1 MTNMANPKVT
11 IVVGGRWHAIDLAR
25 ELDRAGWLHRVITNY
40 PKFKTRQWGVPDDK
54 VVSLPSTF
62 ILNRAIPKL
71 GGEKM
76 MRRFLPQ
83 SYRWFARAATSYLE
97 GSTLIHAWSSMAEP
111 SIKWAKQN
119 GIPVV
124 LERISTHIAVQSQ
137 ILEEEY
143 KQLGLQF
150 VSSEVHP
157 EIVAQELREY
167 QLADRITVPSLFA
180 KRTFLQQGFK
190 ETQLIHN
197 PLVGTSL
204 ETFFPGEKED
214 SVFRVV
220 YAGSLGVRKGIHYLV
235 KAFIEAN
242 LPNSELVLLGKV
254 MPETSY
260 LLTGAD
266 ERVKCPGHVCEA
278 ELARYY
284 RNSSVFVMPSLE
296 DGFGMVLTQ
305 AIACG
310 LPIIS
315 TSNTGAED
323 LLRMQNTE
331 PIYLDNQIE
340 EYPSG
345 YIVPP
350 RESGAIASLLQLLAS
365 NPFILKQKQEAA
377 LNFPPK
383 ALSWSAYARRS
394 KTAYQ
399 ELLNKPLNRI

>member
-1 MTNMANPKVT
+1 MINPKIT

-25 ELDRAGWLHRVITNY
+25 ELFQAGWLHRLITNY

-54 VVSLPSTF
+54 VVSLPLTM
-62 ILNRAIPKL
+62 ILNRAIPKI

-76 MRRFLPQ
+76 MRKVLPL
-83 SYRWFARAATSYLE
+83 SYYWFARAVVPYLE
-97 GSTLIHAWSSMAEP
+97 GSTLIHAWSSTAEP
-111 SIKWAKQN
+111 SINWAKQN

-124 LERISTHIAVQSQ
+124 LERSSAHITVQSQ

-143 KQLGLQF
+143 KQLGL

-157 EIVAQELREY
+157 EIVARELREY
-167 QLADRITVPSLFA
+167 QLADRIAVPSLFA

-197 PLVGTSL
+197 PLGTSL
-204 ETFFPGEKED
+204 ETFSPGVKED
-214 SVFRVV
+214 NVFRVV

-235 KAFIEAN
+235 RAFIEAN
-242 LPNSELVLLGKV
+242 LPNSELVLLGKA
-254 MPETSY
+254 MPETPH

-266 ERVKCPGHVCEA
+266 ERVKCPGHVCES

-284 RNSSVFVMPSLE
+284 RTSSVFVMPSLE
-296 DGFGMVLTQ
+296 DGFGMVLAQ

-315 TSNTGAED
+315 SSNTGAED
-323 LLRMQNTE
+323 LLRMQSKD

-340 EYPSG
+340 EYHSG

-350 RESGAIASLLQLLAS
+350 RNQSAIAAILQLLAT
-365 NPFILKQKQEAA
+365 NPQILKQKQEAA
-377 LNFPPK
+377 LNFWPE
-383 ALSWSAYARRS
+383 ALGWLAYGQRS
-394 KTAYQ
+394 MTAYK
-399 ELLNKPLNRI
+399 ELLNTQTQSKLG

>member
-1 MTNMANPKVT
+1 MLNPKVT

-25 ELDRAGWLHRVITNY
+25 ELYQAGWLHRVITNY

-54 VVSLPSTF
+54 VVSLPLTL

-71 GGEKM
+71 AGETM
-76 MRRFLPQ
+76 MRKFLPQ
-83 SYRWFARAATSYLE
+83 SYRWFAKTAVPYLE

-111 SIKWAKQN
+111 IINWAKQN

-124 LERISTHIAVQSQ
+124 LERSSAHITVQSQ

-143 KQLGLQF
+143 KQLGL
-150 VSSEVHP
+150 VCSEVHP
-157 EIVAQELREY
+157 EIIAQELREY
-167 QLADRITVPSLFA
+167 QLADRIAVPSLFA
-180 KRTFLQQGFK
+180 KRTFLQQGFN
-190 ETQLIHN
+190 ERQLIHN
-197 PLVGTSL
+197 PLGTSL
-204 ETFFPGEKED
+204 ETFSPGVKED
-214 SVFRVV
+214 DVFRVV

-235 KAFIEAN
+235 RAFIEAN
-242 LPNSELVLLGKV
+242 IPNSELVLLGKG
-254 MPETSY
+254 MPETPR

-266 ERVKCPGHVCEA
+266 ERVKCPGHVSEA
-278 ELARYY
+278 ELTRYY

-296 DGFGMVLTQ
+296 DGFGMVLAQ

-310 LPIIS
+310 LPIVS

-345 YIVPP
+345 YIVTP
-350 RESGAIASLLQLLAS
+350 RDRSAIASVLQLLAT
-365 NPFILKQKQEAA
+365 NPHILKQKQEAA
-377 LNFPPK
+377 LNFQPE
-383 ALSWSAYARRS
+383 ALSWSAYAQRS
-394 KTAYQ
+394 RTAYQ
-399 ELLNKPLNRI
+399 ELVSY